1 VDLDRCPKLNCE
13 WKDAVSAFDSNTL
26 EIRIYANDRLADD
39 VNASLLA

>member
-26 EIRIYANDRLADD
+26 EIRIYANDRLVDD
-39 VNASLLA
+39 VKANPLA